1 MESYIL
7 VYGFIF
13 GFNLYIFIG
22 GPTWNVYSSESEKS
36 KSKRKCFNPL
46 APILLIRHRN
56 LTLVILFWIWII
68 AIHFVVNILIPV
80 GYNATYN
87 FNASEIGLVYF
98 APGAGLMFGS
108 FAGGILSDY
117 LLKKRSNEIYYPEMR
132 LKGAWIVVPVIP
144 ITILGY
150 AIFLVKGVHISL
162 TVTALFL
169 GNFILKIFLQIFIY
183 EKLLFFF

>member
-1 MESYIL
+1 
-7 VYGFIF
+7 
-13 GFNLYIFIG
+13 
-22 GPTWNVYSSESEKS
+22 
-36 KSKRKCFNPL
+36 
-46 APILLIRHRN
+46 
-56 LTLVILFWIWII
+56 
-68 AIHFVVNILIPV
+68 
-80 GYNATYN
+80 
-87 FNASEIGLVYF
+87 
-98 APGAGLMFGS
+98 MFGS